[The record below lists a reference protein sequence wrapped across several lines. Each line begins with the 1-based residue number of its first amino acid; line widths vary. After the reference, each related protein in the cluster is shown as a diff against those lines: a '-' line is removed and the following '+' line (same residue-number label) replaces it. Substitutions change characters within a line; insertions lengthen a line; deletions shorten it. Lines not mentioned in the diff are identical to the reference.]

1 MQDKQC
7 MDVATCPVSA
17 SHETTAC
24 VPVSISPFADC
35 GPICIECCGGPV
47 IHSGGEPCCG
57 TVCGR
62 YEFTISQKM
71 KINIPIAFGAD
82 VLIGETYVH
91 NGQTTGSVDGDCCI
105 CDCSEF
111 ESNVVEIPKESMF

>member
-1 MQDKQC
+1 
-7 MDVATCPVSA
+7 
-17 SHETTAC
+17 
-24 VPVSISPFADC
+24 
-35 GPICIECCGGPV
+35 
-47 IHSGGEPCCG
+47 
-57 TVCGR
+57 
-62 YEFTISQKM
+62 M